1 MKKSKRVKNNC
12 KDSRNLNRKLAN
24 EKNDY
29 IKEKS
34 SSSDTSSSST
44 ESKVN
49 YEELIAQINQLN
61 LSFDTLL
68 IILTAILLNIYYV
81 YYTRTQALDTLNNT
95 KYADLLIDGTKLPRI
110 TNAMFLYATA
120 IFLEINY
127 SNYENLN
134 SVQGEERNCK
144 EINKAYRTFFST
156 LLVLIATAMSR
167 SNLEV

>member
-29 IKEKS
+29 SKEKS

-49 YEELIAQINQLN
+49 YEELIAQI
-61 LSFDTLL
+61 SFDTLL